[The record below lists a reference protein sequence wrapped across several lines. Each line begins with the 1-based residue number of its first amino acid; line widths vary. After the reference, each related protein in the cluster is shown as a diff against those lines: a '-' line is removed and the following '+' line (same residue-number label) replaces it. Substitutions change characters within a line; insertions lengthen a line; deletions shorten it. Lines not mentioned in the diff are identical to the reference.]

1 MRRHHGATSAKLVA
15 EASRYQ
21 PGRRILL
28 QLLALATALVAA
40 CGSPSNGPTSPAGA
54 SGFPMT
60 VKGGNGASVT
70 LARRPTHIVSLS
82 PTATEML
89 FAVNAGKQ
97 VVAVDDQ
104 SNYPASAPITK
115 LSGFQPNIE
124 AITAYKPDLVVAAED
139 AGGLVHGLEAASIPT
154 LIEPAA
160 KDLNESY
167 AQIQQLG
174 AVTGNRS
181 SADALVARIRG
192 DVAGI
197 VASVHKPSRQ
207 LSVYHEL
214 DDTHYSATSK
224 TFIGQTYALLG
235 LKNIADGAS
244 GSVPDYPQLSAEY
257 IVAANPD
264 LIVLA
269 DTKCCHQDPG
279 TVAGR
284 PGWGAVAAVKH
295 GQVINADDDVASRW
309 GPRVV
314 DFMTLIAQHVSAA
327 ERQAA

>member
-60 VKGGNGASVT
+60 TKGGNGASVT

-89 FAVNAGKQ
+89 FAINAGKQ

-139 AGGLVHGLEAASIPT
+139 AGGLVHGLEANADRAGGQGPQRGVRAD
-154 LIEPAA
+154 PAA
-160 KDLNESY
+160 WHRHGQPL
-167 AQIQQLG
+167 L
-174 AVTGNRS
+174 
-181 SADALVARIRG
+181 
-192 DVAGI
+192 
-197 VASVHKPSRQ
+197 SRR
-207 LSVYHEL
+207 
-214 DDTHYSATSK
+214 
-224 TFIGQTYALLG
+224 
-235 LKNIADGAS
+235 
-244 GSVPDYPQLSAEY
+244 P
-257 IVAANPD
+257 
-264 LIVLA
+264 
-269 DTKCCHQDPG
+269 
-279 TVAGR
+279 GR
-284 PGWGAVAAVKH
+284 PDS
-295 GQVINADDDVASRW
+295 Q
-309 GPRVV
+309 
-314 DFMTLIAQHVSAA
+314 
-327 ERQAA
+327 